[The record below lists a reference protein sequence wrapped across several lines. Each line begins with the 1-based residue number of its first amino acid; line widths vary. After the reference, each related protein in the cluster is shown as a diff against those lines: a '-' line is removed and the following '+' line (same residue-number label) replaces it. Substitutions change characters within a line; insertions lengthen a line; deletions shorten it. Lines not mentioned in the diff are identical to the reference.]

1 MAVGRPSKYT
11 PELLEKARDYIE
23 NHVQYGDVVP
33 SHAGL
38 ATEID
43 ITRKTLYEWSHDP
56 EKADFSDI
64 LDQCNRKQERMLL
77 SGALVG
83 DMNANIAKL
92 MLGKHGY
99 SEKHQNELTGADG
112 GAIKTESKV
121 EWVVQPV
128 KPIDETQPED

>member
-1 MAVGRPSKYT
+1 MTGRPSKFT
-11 PELLEKARDYIE
+11 PELLEKALDYVD
-23 NHVQYGDVVP
+23 NHEQYGDVVP

-38 ATEID
+38 ASEID
-43 ITRKTLYEWSHDP
+43 ITRATLYAWANDK
-56 EKADFSDI
+56 EKQAFSDI
-64 LDQCNRKQERMLL
+64 LDKCNKKQERMLL
-77 SGALVG
+77 SGSLRG

-99 SEKHQNELTGADG
+99 SEKNQTELTGADG

-128 KPIDETQPED
+128 KPIDKWDE

>member
-1 MAVGRPSKYT
+1 MARPTKYT

-23 NHVQYGDVVP
+23 NHLEYGDLVP

-38 ATEID
+38 ACELN
-43 ITRKTLYEWSHDP
+43 ITRGTLYEWQKNP
-56 EKADFSDI
+56 EKKEFSDI

-77 SGALVG
+77 SGGLSG
-83 DMNANIAKL
+83 DMNSQITKL

-99 SEKHQNELTGADG
+99 SEKNQTEVSGPDG
-112 GAIKTESKV
+112 GAIKT

-128 KPIDETQPED
+128 KPMRQDEKDA

>member
-1 MAVGRPSKYT
+1 MKGRPTKYDQT
-11 PELLEKARDYIE
+11 LLDKAREYIE
-23 NHVQYGDVVP
+23 NHIKYGDVVP

-38 ATEID
+38 ATEIG
-43 ITRKTLYEWSHDP
+43 ITRSTMYAWAKDP
-56 EKADFSDI
+56 EKAQFSDI
-64 LDQCNRKQERMLL
+64 LDECNRKQERLLL

-99 SEKHQNELTGADG
+99 SEKHQQELTGAEG

-121 EWVVQPV
+121 KINFIPV
-128 KPIDETQPED
+128 GKDYGSD